1 VLFDR
6 IALLLLI
13 LISAKC
19 FSQDNIY
26 TDVRD
31 VTKLTFFNPGITYEK
46 RIGKLQSLYAQAF
59 LSTAIYLGYSSAL
72 GNTSSIN
79 FYPALALQYRYYY
92 NAAKRIAK
100 GKRTEMNS
108 LNYISALAETDF
120 YRENVSSNGEKELR
134 ASKVFG
140 IAWGLQ
146 RNYPKRFSLDL
157 SFGLGYIFT
166 KETTVNDAGQYI
178 TKNVGEFTNVGQIGL
193 GFWLNKRD

>member
-1 VLFDR
+1 
-6 IALLLLI
+6 
-13 LISAKC
+13 
-19 FSQDNIY
+19 
-26 TDVRD
+26 
-31 VTKLTFFNPGITYEK
+31 
-46 RIGKLQSLYAQAF
+46 
-59 LSTAIYLGYSSAL
+59 
-72 GNTSSIN
+72 
-79 FYPALALQYRYYY
+79 
-92 NAAKRIAK
+92 
-100 GKRTEMNS
+100 MNS